1 MIIFYYHAVRVT
13 NIYFLEHILEKSL
26 NPDITKID
34 KDRHI
39 CYTEQKIGEDVM
51 YKIVIC
57 DDDKNFIFYMKEMLL
72 RCDLSERQVT
82 PIFDTC

>member
-26 NPDITKID
+26 PPHITKID

-39 CYTEQKIGEDVM
+39 CYTEQKNRGGRYV
-51 YKIVIC
+51 
-57 DDDKNFIFYMKEMLL
+57 
-72 RCDLSERQVT
+72 
-82 PIFDTC
+82 

>member
-39 CYTEQKIGEDVM
+39 CHTEQKNRGGRYV
-51 YKIVIC
+51 
-57 DDDKNFIFYMKEMLL
+57 
-72 RCDLSERQVT
+72 
-82 PIFDTC
+82 

>member
-1 MIIFYYHAVRVT
+1 
-13 NIYFLEHILEKSL
+13 
-26 NPDITKID
+26 
-34 KDRHI
+34 
-39 CYTEQKIGEDVM
+39 M

-82 PIFDTC
+82 FYEMCIRDRTKAIKP